1 MMKRTDDVSSTMV
14 QTEQDATG
22 AALRCAAA
30 SLAPRPSPLALIR
43 LALLLLLP
51 ALLWLAMPQGASAL
65 PRIWYVDKD
74 ATSGA
79 NDGTSW
85 ANAYTTLQAALDVAN
100 ANQYTNYE
108 IWVAEGTYYPDEGG
122 SHIANS
128 QEEYFVIINNNVQLY
143 GGFGGDETERTQ
155 RDWRA
160 HPTMLSGD
168 IDQDG
173 ALTNNAYHVLYLDGV
188 TGPNITAATVIDG
201 FTVTGGN
208 ANGADPHNNGGGLLC
223 YGHDSGRACSPTL
236 ANIAFIGNAAQSGG
250 GGCFDGTNGQSSPT
264 LTNVTFR
271 GNQASDTGG
280 GMSVFCMA
288 GTCTPQLT
296 NVLFTGNKSISGG
309 GGGMYL
315 YDADSATLT
324 NVTFSGNSAADY
336 KGGGLH
342 FYRDSFETTAPL
354 TITNSIFWGNSPQNL
369 FSSFR
374 VSVVAAYSDIDKDG
388 YTGNNNIRQ
397 DPRFVAPIAAS
408 SAPTTT
414 GDYRLQTGSPAI
426 DAGSN
431 LSVTVATDLDGNQRI
446 VNGVVDMGA
455 YEKLPEPA
463 LSLTKQVTPTTD
475 VAYQGVVTYTLVLSN
490 SGGAA
495 DGAAILTDTLP
506 AGTTFARWIEQNG
519 AAIDAGQL
527 TWGSGAVDAGAA
539 ITVSFAVT
547 NTAGGGATITN
558 TAWFSGSLQT
568 GSAAAAYATSTTLT
582 PSGSGN
588 WSAVYPP
595 CTGICKYIVPS
606 GFTVTLDQN
615 ITLQGDFEVEPGGT
629 FVPNGKTVT
638 LTGDRAQ
645 TLTGNP
651 LIFYNLVVDKT
662 NKSDTVTI
670 DGKLK
675 VTKKLTVRKG
685 SLVSASTYED
695 LEIEANGVLTLTSPI
710 TITGHFTN
718 AGELNTEGNT
728 VRFAGGKEQNLV
740 LEVMT
745 WFDDLEVYTGTT
757 LIETVTDDNALVQ
770 GTLTN
775 NGVIRKTQSIAS
787 PLDPDPANNVYYFG
801 LAGAYSYGLEIAI
814 TALDGVD
821 PLTAI
826 QVDRIDRPQPNGPAS
841 SGEPIYWTITGV
853 GSDFVADVTLPHAGI
868 ATPLACRYSAGV
880 WTCANTASGA
890 DYVSFDGATAF
901 SDWAVY
907 SCAPMVTVQNTN
919 DSGAGTLRQAIAD
932 ICTGGAIDFAAG
944 LNGQTITLSSEL
956 TVTRGMTIRSTAP
969 ITVSGNNA
977 VRVFNVSGGPV
988 TLDGLTIRDGNA
1000 GSGYGGGIYNSGL
1013 LTLTNSSVLS
1023 STANRGSGMYND
1035 RTSPVVTSVTFSG
1048 NHALAGG
1055 TMYNNGYN
1063 GVSSPTL
1070 ANVTFSGNQV
1080 EFGSGGAMYN
1090 AGAAGGVSSPSLTK
1104 VTFSGNQ
1111 AGTDGGA
1118 MYNNGNTG
1126 GASSPSLVDV
1136 TFSGNQADAGGAMY
1150 NVNVSSPSLID
1161 VTFTGNQATFG
1172 GAIVNYGSTSRTSMV
1187 NVTFSGNRAGDQGG
1201 AMYNALSSPSLINVI
1216 LWGNSA
1222 NGGGAQMAN
1231 IAATPSIHHSLV
1243 PSTTA
1248 DILDI
1253 LGGAITWGDGNLT
1266 DGSIDPLFVA
1276 PIAAGSAP
1284 TTTGDYRLRACSP
1297 AIDAGDNLSV
1307 TVATDL
1313 DGNPRIVNGIVD
1325 MGAYEAALMPC
1336 LHLAKAVTP
1345 TTNVAYQGVVTYTLI
1360 LSNSG
1365 VLTDTAALTDVLPA
1379 QVAFG
1384 GWVESHG
1391 ADEDGSVITWSG
1403 AITPAT
1409 ALTYVFTA
1417 THTAAANSTVTNTA
1431 EFSGSLQSDQAA
1443 AAFTTVA
1450 AATTTAIASDPNP
1463 SSYGQSVVFTATVA
1477 AAGGPPTGDVVFEID
1492 DMPVHTGTL
1501 TSGVATYATASLAV
1515 GDHPIY
1521 AEYVGSANFI
1531 ASESAVITQT
1541 VLKATAAVTLTAL
1554 SQTYDGT
1561 PKAAT
1566 AATAPAGLTVNL
1578 TYDGSTTQPIAAGSY
1593 TVVGAVDDP
1602 SYTGV
1607 ATDTL
1612 VIATAGTTTTLTS
1625 APNPALAGASVTFT
1639 ATVTVQPTGDGR
1651 SGGAG
1656 RWGGGGPTGNVTF
1669 QDGATDLGAVALA
1682 NGVATF
1688 STSTL
1693 AVGSHTIT
1701 AVYAGD
1707 SNHAGNT
1714 SALLVQ
1720 VIDRGVTAVNDAAGA
1735 LEATPV
1741 TIAVL
1746 ANDHDPASLGLTV
1759 ITFTQGANGAVAIAA
1774 GGQSVIYTPTA
1785 AFTGT
1790 DSFTYGVE
1798 DGNGATDDALVTVVV
1813 AAQAVTDAPVQVAPA
1828 DPAVSST
1835 VAFSGT
1841 TAGVTLT
1848 LPAGFYTGTVTEKDI
1863 FYLAFTPV
1871 VTPTHS
1877 GPPSGWQFGGVN
1889 FTLEAFLNNASL
1901 SPTTFAVPVTITLAY
1916 SPTQV
1921 AGLKESTLTLQY
1933 WNGSAWVSDGI
1944 TCTAPDTVNHT
1955 VTCQITH
1962 LTDFGLL
1969 GEGNPTA
1976 ATLADFGAVA
1986 TADAVTVLWTTA
1998 DESNLAGFHLYR
2010 GAAADDPGVR
2020 LNGVLIPAQGAGGLG
2035 GFSYSYVDA
2044 VAMPPGAAWFY
2055 WLETVDFAGG
2065 ATRHGPILAAALA
2078 PRLYLPAIM
2087 AGAGSAELVHT
2098 SGVTPVAQTAEEV
2111 QAEEISAPPPGD
2123 SPDETG
2129 GGAATVHLPLITR

>member
-22 AALRCAAA
+22 GAA

-43 LALLLLLP
+43 LALLLLP

-74 ATSGA
+74 ASGA
-79 NDGTSW
+79 NNGTSW
-85 ANAYTTLQAALDVAN
+85 ADAYTTLQAALDVAN
-100 ANQYTNYE
+100 ANAGTNYE
-108 IWVAEGTYYPDEGG
+108 IWVAEGTYYPDEGAG
-122 SHIANS
+122 AIDNS
-128 QEEYFVIINNNVQLY
+128 RTEFFVITNNNVQIY
-143 GGFGGDETERTQ
+143 GGFGGDETDRTQ

-160 HPTMLSGD
+160 HPTVLSGD

-188 TGPNITAATVIDG
+188 TDPNITAATVIDG

-236 ANIAFIGNAAQSGG
+236 TNIAFIGNAAQSGG

-280 GMSVFCMA
+280 GISVFCMA

-296 NVLFTGNKSISGG
+296 NVLFAGNKSISGG

-324 NVTFSGNSAADY
+324 NVTFSGNSAANY
-336 KGGGLH
+336 RGGGLH
-342 FYRDSFETTAPL
+342 FYYSSGTAAL
-354 TITNSIFWGNSPQNL
+354 TIANSVFWSNAPQNL
-369 FSSFR
+369 LTSK
-374 VSVVAAYSDIDKDG
+374 VTVAAAYSDIDQDG

-431 LSVTVATDLDGNQRI
+431 LSVTVATDLDGNPRI

-455 YEKLPEPA
+455 YEKQPGPA

-519 AAIDAGQL
+519 ANIDIDNGQL

-568 GSAAAAYATSTTLT
+568 GSAAAAYATSTTLR

-588 WSAVYPP
+588 WNQVFPP
-595 CTGICKYIVPS
+595 CTGICKYVVPT
-606 GFTVTLDQN
+606 GVTVTLDQDF
-615 ITLQGDFEVEPGGT
+615 TLRGDFEVEPGGT

-645 TLTGNP
+645 ILTGNP

-662 NKSDTVTI
+662 NKTDTVTI

-775 NGVIRKTQSIAS
+775 NGVIRKMQPVAS

-814 TALDGVD
+814 TDLTGGD

-826 QVDRIDRPQPNGPAS
+826 QVDRIDQPHPNGPAS
-841 SGEPIYWTITGV
+841 GGEPIYWTITGA

-868 ATPLACRYSAGV
+868 TTPLACRYSASV
-880 WTCANTASGA
+880 WTCASDEYDT
-890 DYVSFDGATAF
+890 DYVTFGGAMVF

-919 DSGAGTLRQAIAD
+919 DSGAGSLRQAIAD
-932 ICTGGAIDFAAG
+932 VCTGGAIDFATG

-969 ITVSGNNA
+969 ITVSGANT

-1000 GSGYGGGIYNSGL
+1000 GSGYGGGIYNSGV

-1023 STANRGSGMYND
+1023 STARDGGGMYND
-1035 RTSPVVTSVTFSG
+1035 RTSPMVGSVIFSG
-1048 NHALAGG
+1048 NLAGNDG
-1055 TMYNNGYN
+1055 GGVYNNGYA
-1063 GVSSPTL
+1063 GASSPSL
-1070 ANVTFSGNQV
+1070 VNVTFSGNQAARD
-1080 EFGSGGAMYN
+1080 GGAMIN
-1090 AGAAGGVSSPSLTK
+1090 NGNEHGASSPSLVN

-1111 AGTDGGA
+1111 AARYGGA
-1118 MYNNGNTG
+1118 MINAGAYGGTSGPNLVNVIMWGNTATIGSQIHNISASPVISFSTIEG
-1126 GASSPSLVDV
+1126 GCP
-1136 TFSGNQADAGGAMY
+1136 AG
-1150 NVNVSSPSLID
+1150 
-1161 VTFTGNQATFG
+1161 ATC
-1172 GAIVNYGSTSRTSMV
+1172 
-1187 NVTFSGNRAGDQGG
+1187 
-1201 AMYNALSSPSLINVI
+1201 
-1216 LWGNSA
+1216 NSE
-1222 NGGGAQMAN
+1222 M
-1231 IAATPSIHHSLV
+1231 SYV
-1243 PSTTA
+1243 
-1248 DILDI
+1248 
-1253 LGGAITWGDGNLT
+1253 
-1266 DGSIDPLFVA
+1266 DPLFVA

-1313 DGNPRIVNGIVD
+1313 DGNPRIVNSVVD

-1365 VLTDTAALTDVLPA
+1365 VLTDTAALTDALPA
-1379 QVAFG
+1379 EVAFG
-1384 GWVESHG
+1384 GWVANPG
-1391 ADEDGSVITWSG
+1391 AEQAANVITWSG
-1403 AITPAT
+1403 PITPAT
-1409 ALTYVFTA
+1409 ALTYIFTA

-1431 EFSGSLQSDQAA
+1431 SFSGSVQSGQAT

-1450 AATTTAIASDPNP
+1450 AATTTALASAPNP
-1463 SSYGQSVVFTATVA
+1463 SNFGQSVVFTATVA
-1477 AAGGPPTGDVVFEID
+1477 VAGGPSTGDVVFEID
-1492 DMPVHTGTL
+1492 DTPVHTGTL
-1501 TSGVATYATASLAV
+1501 ASGVATYATASLAV
-1515 GDHPIY
+1515 GDHPVY
-1521 AEYVGSANFI
+1521 VEYLGDANFV

-1566 AATAPAGLTVNL
+1566 AATSPAGLTVNL

-1656 RWGGGGPTGNVTF
+1656 RLRPSGPTGNVTF
-1669 QDGATDLGAVALA
+1669 QDGLTDLGAVALA

-1741 TIAVL
+1741 TIAVR
-1746 ANDHDPASLGLTV
+1746 ANDHDPAGLGLTV
-1759 ITFTQGANGAVAIAA
+1759 ITVTQGVNGAVSIAA

-1790 DSFTYGVE
+1790 DSFTYGVQ

-1841 TAGVTLT
+1841 TAGVALT

-1944 TCTAPDTVNHT
+1944 TCVPPDTVAHT

-1969 GEGNPTA
+1969 GEGNPTTA
-1976 ATLADFGAVA
+1976 ALADFSAAA

-2020 LNGVLIPAQGAGGLG
+2020 LNAALIPAQGAGGLG

-2044 VAMPPGAAWFY
+2044 VATPPGATWYY
-2055 WLETVDFAGG
+2055 WLETVDFAGA

-2078 PRLYLPAIM
+2078 PRLYLPAVM

-2098 SGVTPVAQTAEEV
+2098 PGVTPVAQTAEEV

-2123 SPDETG
+2123 SSDETG